1 MIKKHH
7 PKYFLKTKIFL
18 DFLHQKSRDFCGGGG
33 HRSHNLSFIQNKNL
47 KYNIYYA
54 DFIENLW
61 K

>member
-1 MIKKHH
+1 
-7 PKYFLKTKIFL
+7 L